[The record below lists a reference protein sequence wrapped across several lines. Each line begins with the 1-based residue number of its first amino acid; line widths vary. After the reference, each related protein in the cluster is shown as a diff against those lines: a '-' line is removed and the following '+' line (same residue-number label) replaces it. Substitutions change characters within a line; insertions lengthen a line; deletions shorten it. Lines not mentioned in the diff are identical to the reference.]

1 MSGDSNTI
9 VAFAVVEKDKTERDD
24 CIVINGMPLDKILEQ
39 IETGQYDPT
48 ISGST
53 VEFHC
58 IEAEYGVNPEPRDP
72 GEARQA
78 GMRNPT
84 YGRVLSDD
92 ELAFSDRPPVKRAMN
107 AGWLLPNPVPTS
119 IRVPDNSDTPLPVT
133 QTEFD
138 HITDYSRSRGI
149 DERFGVAPD
158 RTLWEIHA
166 GWIVDVPDGYS
177 LLFHHPFNY
186 GSKDFRT
193 IPGVVDAQH
202 LPGMLRIPVEITTER
217 GSIRYD
223 EPVAQIL
230 PFKRAEQSVEAVVEV
245 VDEGPAETGDT
256 SR

>member
-1 MSGDSNTI
+1 M
-9 VAFAVVEKDKTERDD
+9 R
-24 CIVINGMPLDKILEQ
+24 LDKILER

-58 IEAEYGVNPEPRDP
+58 IEAEYGVNPQPRDP
-72 GEARQA
+72 GEAREA

-84 YGRVLSDD
+84 YGRVLSDE
-92 ELAFSDRPPVKRAMN
+92 ELAFTDRPPVRRAMN
-107 AGWLLPNPVPTS
+107 AGWLLTNPVPTS
-119 IRVPDNSDTPLPVT
+119 IRVPDNSDSPLPVT
-133 QTEFD
+133 QTDFD
-138 HITDYSRSRGI
+138 HITDYRRARGI
-149 DERFGVAPD
+149 DDRFGVSSD
-158 RTLWEIHA
+158 RTVWEIHT

-177 LLFHHPFNY
+177 VLYQQPFNY
-186 GSKDFRT
+186 RSDHFRA
-193 IPGVVDAQH
+193 IPGIVEAEQ
-202 LPGMLRIPVEITTER
+202 LPRMLRIPVEITTER

-245 VDEGPAETGDT
+245 VDQERAETGDT